1 MLVKGR
7 DLGSP
12 RLPGTVVDLL
22 VVIPM
27 NMIVQGMHIGVLSLC
42 QLSEL
47 SKTVPDSE

>member
-12 RLPGTVVDLL
+12 RLPGAEVDLL

-27 NMIVQGMHIGVLSLC
+27 NMIVQGMHIGVLSA
-42 QLSEL
+42 
-47 SKTVPDSE
+47 